1 MSEPKLTPLSR
12 RQLFLAAGLAVS
24 GVVGGDVASEAS
36 AKKTTK
42 RAPKPGSAKKG
53 STKALTSAANCSVI
67 PEETGGPFPGDG
79 TNGANALALKGI
91 VRSDVR
97 SSIVTSKTVA
107 EGVPL
112 KIELTINAVEG
123 CKALAGAAVY
133 IWHCDRDGQY
143 SMYSESVLDENYLRG
158 VQAARSDGKLEFIT
172 VVPGA
177 YPGRWPHIHFEVYP
191 TLAKATTGANA
202 IATSQLAF
210 PESMCKEVY
219 ATPGYESS
227 LRNLKRLSLAK
238 DGVFADGVDRQ
249 TPTITGT
256 VSSGLTASLT
266 ISVTSSAAPLGGLL
280 PA

>member
-1 MSEPKLTPLSR
+1 MSESKLTPISR
-12 RQLFLAAGLAVS
+12 RQLLLAAGFAVTGIAS
-24 GVVGGDVASEAS
+24 GDVASEAA

-42 RAPKPGSAKKG
+42 RAAKKG
-53 STKALTSAANCSVI
+53 TAKRAATKALTSAANCSVI

-79 TNGANALALKGI
+79 TNGANALELKGI

-107 EGVPL
+107 EGIPL
-112 KIELTINAVEG
+112 KIELTIYSAEA
-123 CKALAGAAVY
+123 CKPLAGAAVY

-143 SMYSESVLDENYLRG
+143 SMYSESVLSENYLRG

-172 VVPGA
+172 IVPGA

-191 TLAKATTGANA
+191 SLAKATTGENA

-210 PESMCKEVY
+210 PESMCKEAY

-227 LRNLKRLSLAK
+227 IRSLKQLSLTR
-238 DGVFADGVDRQ
+238 DGVFADGVDKQ
-249 TPTITGT
+249 MATITGT
-256 VSSGLTASLT
+256 VASGLTASLT
-266 ISVTSSAAPLGGLL
+266 ISVTSSTAPLGGLL